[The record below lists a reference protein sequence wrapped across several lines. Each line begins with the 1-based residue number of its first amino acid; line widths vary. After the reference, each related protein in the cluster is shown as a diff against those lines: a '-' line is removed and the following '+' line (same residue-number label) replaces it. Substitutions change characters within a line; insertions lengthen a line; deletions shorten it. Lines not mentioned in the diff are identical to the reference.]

1 MIMACNQY
9 RRINAR
15 QCFFPFLLT
24 KTKQKISTNEN
35 ITNWFPKT
43 KMKIMKNK
51 TKLKQEK
58 KTMIENDNQK
68 NVKQTETK
76 TKKPHRY

>member
-1 MIMACNQY
+1 
-9 RRINAR
+9 
-15 QCFFPFLLT
+15 
-24 KTKQKISTNEN
+24 
-35 ITNWFPKT
+35 
-43 KMKIMKNK
+43 MKNK